1 MTQLFFQLVQSVAG
15 NVVTIVALDLAAA
28 IIGFVIAWYYARS
41 VYTPVIKGL
50 EADKANLNSQ
60 VVRLKG
66 ELENL
71 NEKVNSLDEKTKR
84 LEQDLASKEKEITD
98 LSAEP
103 IHVGKYEISH
113 SRGGENYFNL
123 KATNGQVVLS
133 SVMYSSAEDC
143 ANAIESARTSC
154 TDDNMYERKISSN
167 NKHFFNL
174 KASNGQIIGMS
185 EMYESAAN
193 MEKGIAS
200 VKRNGISTIVAKEF
214 KD

>member
-1 MTQLFFQLVQSVAG
+1 MTQLFVQLAQSVTG
-15 NVVTIVALDLAAA
+15 NVITIVALDLAAA

-50 EADKANLNSQ
+50 EADKANLNNQ

-71 NEKVNSLDEKTKR
+71 NDKVNSLDAKIKG

-98 LSAEP
+98 LSAETVH
-103 IHVGKYEISH
+103 IGKYEISH

-123 KATNGQVVLS
+123 KATNGQVVLT
-133 SVMYSSAEDC
+133 SVMYSSSEDC
-143 ANAIESARTSC
+143 ADAIESARESC

-174 KASNGQIIGMS
+174 KASNGHIIGMS

-200 VKRNGISTIVAKEF
+200 VKRNGISTTVEKGFE
-214 KD
+214 D

>member
-1 MTQLFFQLVQSVAG
+1 MTQLFFQLAQSVAG

-28 IIGFVIAWYYARS
+28 IIGFIIAWYYARS

-50 EADKANLNSQ
+50 EADNTNLNSQ